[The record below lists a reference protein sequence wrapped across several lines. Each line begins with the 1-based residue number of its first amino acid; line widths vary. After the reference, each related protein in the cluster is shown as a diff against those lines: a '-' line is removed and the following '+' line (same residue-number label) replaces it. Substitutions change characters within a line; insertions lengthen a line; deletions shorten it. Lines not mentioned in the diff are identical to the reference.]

1 MTEYVLF
8 SAALVVG
15 CYFFFVGLTRRGA
28 GFNQDLPEPLKS
40 QIFGMLRKLYYV
52 MAVLLALSAVCF
64 YLQIFGSSTRLVSI
78 ILVLLTLI
86 CPLIYAAVFRKK
98 FNTDKMRRAETA
110 AVRAEKK
117 RIREQI
123 EKQQPE
129 KKPKN
134 KKNDGQKYSKNY
146 TKKSKNKGK

>member
-8 SAALVVG
+8 SVALLVG

-40 QIFGMLRKLYYV
+40 QIFGMLRKLYYI
-52 MAVLLALSAVCF
+52 MALLLALSAVCF

-78 ILVLLTLI
+78 ILVLLTLV
-86 CPLIYAAVFRKK
+86 CPMVYAVVFRKK
-98 FNTDKMRRAETA
+98 FNTDKMRRADMA
-110 AVRAEKK
+110 AARAEKK
-117 RIREQI
+117 PKK
-123 EKQQPE
+123 KQ
-129 KKPKN
+129 N
-134 KKNDGQKYSKNY
+134 NTQKYSRNY